1 MEAYNTPA
9 ELLLEMM
16 KIHSEVE
23 QIKVEEIEKAS
34 RKMN

>member
-23 QIKVEEIEKAS
+23 NIKAQEIEKMGN
-34 RKMN
+34 KIK

>member
-16 KIHSEVE
+16 KIHAEVE
-23 QIKVEEIEKAS
+23 QLKIDEIEKAK
-34 RKMN
+34 RRV

>member
-16 KIHSEVE
+16 KIHAEVE

-34 RKMN
+34 RKVK

>member
-23 QIKVEEIEKAS
+23 GIKLEEIQKQS
-34 RKMN
+34 RKI

>member
-23 QIKVEEIEKAS
+23 NLKAEEIDNI
-34 RKMN
+34 RKKI